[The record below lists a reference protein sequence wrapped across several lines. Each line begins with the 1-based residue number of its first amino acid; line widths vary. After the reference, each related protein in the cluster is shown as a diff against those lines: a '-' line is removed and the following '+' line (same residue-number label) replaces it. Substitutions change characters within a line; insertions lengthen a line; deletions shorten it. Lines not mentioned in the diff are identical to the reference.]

1 MQHIIIGAFE
11 ARRKFGKL
19 LDAVGFQGDTVVVE
33 KNGARLAAIVPIDM
47 LERWEER
54 REAFFAQMRTAAE
67 RSNLSEEAAMQLAD
81 EAVQAVRAE
90 KRKEQGNAFR

>member
-1 MQHIIIGAFE
+1 MQQITVGAFE
-11 ARRKFGKL
+11 ARRRLGKL

-47 LERWEER
+47 LEKWEER
-54 REAFFAQMRTAAE
+54 REAFFEQMRAASE
-67 RSNLSEEAAMQLAD
+67 RSNLSEEEAMRLAD

>member
-1 MQHIIIGAFE
+1 MQKITIGAFE
-11 ARRKFGKL
+11 ARRTFGKL

-47 LERWEER
+47 LEKWEQR
-54 REAFFAQMRTAAE
+54 REAFFEQMHAASE

-90 KRKEQGNAFR
+90 KRKEQEHAFR